1 MLETIVVGNVGSVR
15 YAHAGETSVLNL
27 SLASSRKI
35 NDREYTDWISA
46 KLWGSRGDKLREHI
60 AVGMKILVRG
70 RPEAKGFQKSDG
82 TVTGE
87 LILHVNDLEFLGPK
101 PKPMDDLPLESPPPP
116 KGRKRK
122 ANPRFD
128 SLTPLCPTKPYKYRI
143 LGYLVHY

>member
-15 YAHAGETSVLNL
+15 YAQAGETSVLNL

-46 KLWGSRGDKLREHI
+46 KLWGTRGEKLKEHI

-82 TVTGE
+82 TVSGE
-87 LILHVNDLEFLGPK
+87 LILHVNDFEFLGPK
-101 PKPMDDLPLESPPPP
+101 PKSQRVDELPLESPPLPRS
-116 KGRKRK
+116 RKRK
-122 ANPRFD
+122 AN
-128 SLTPLCPTKPYKYRI
+128 SA
-143 LGYLVHY
+143 